1 MQLSSLPL
9 QITLYFNTYF
19 LIGYLVSSVAIF
31 VYKYDRLFYPNNSF
45 LWDVSLLALYGINES
60 VRISFAMRGNKT
72 ESIDPLLKGTILSGV
87 ACVGYVYFLQLQ
99 TWILQVD
106 LVLNSIGL
114 VFVGVEFV
122 LSVNS
127 ILQFYFDV

>member
-1 MQLSSLPL
+1 MK
-9 QITLYFNTYF
+9 TCDF
-19 LIGYLVSSVAIF
+19 LRDGQAVLNFLV
-31 VYKYDRLFYPNNSF
+31 
-45 LWDVSLLALYGINES
+45 VSLS
-60 VRISFAMRGNKT
+60 HR
-72 ESIDPLLKGTILSGV
+72 
-87 ACVGYVYFLQLQ
+87 YFLQLQ